1 MAWKEVTVKKG
12 NKSYNAFMRRDDL
25 ELPNN
30 IGKPETVNVDGKTL
44 KVKDFWVDERD
55 DIIKIKLDVPMGTP
69 TIKDGES
76 NGKSDE
82 GSNQG

>member
-12 NKSYNAFMRRDDL
+12 NKTFNAFMRRDDL
-25 ELPNN
+25 ELPNK

-55 DIIKIKLDVPMGTP
+55 DIITIKLAMAST
-69 TIKDGES
+69 TKE
-76 NGKSDE
+76 KSDDKPTK
-82 GSNQG
+82 GRD